1 MVLGIVGFGIGLA
14 AQGTTAIAEIQFV
27 DYIFPAFDQI
37 VNEAAKLRYR
47 SGGDFNCGKLTIRAP
62 YSAVGHGGHYHSQS
76 PEAYFSHCPGIKIV
90 TPRSPSQAKGLLRA
104 SILDPNPVIFFEP
117 KILYRTSVEEIPID
131 DYTLPLGKAE
141 VVDEGNDVTLVGWGA
156 QINVLKAASSMAKT
170 ELGVSCELIDLRT
183 ISPWDFETVEKTGRL
198 VISHEAPVTSGF
210 GAEIAA
216 TIQEACLL
224 SLCAPIRRVC
234 GWDTHFPLIFE
245 KLYLPN
251 AYRCYDAIK
260 RAISY

>member
-1 MVLGIVGFGIGLA
+1 M
-14 AQGTTAIAEIQFV
+14 
-27 DYIFPAFDQI
+27 
-37 VNEAAKLRYR
+37 
-47 SGGDFNCGKLTIRAP
+47 
-62 YSAVGHGGHYHSQS
+62 
-76 PEAYFSHCPGIKIV
+76 
-90 TPRSPSQAKGLLRA
+90 
-104 SILDPNPVIFFEP
+104 
-117 KILYRTSVEEIPID
+117 
-131 DYTLPLGKAE
+131 
-141 VVDEGNDVTLVGWGA
+141 
-156 QINVLKAASSMAKT
+156 
-170 ELGVSCELIDLRT
+170 
-183 ISPWDFETVEKTGRL
+183 
-198 VISHEAPVTSGF
+198 ISHEAPVTSGF